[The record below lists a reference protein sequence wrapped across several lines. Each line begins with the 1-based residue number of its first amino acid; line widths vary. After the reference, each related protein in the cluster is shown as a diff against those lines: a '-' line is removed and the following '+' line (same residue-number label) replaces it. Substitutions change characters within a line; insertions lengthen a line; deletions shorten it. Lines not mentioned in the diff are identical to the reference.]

1 MYKIRPESIPDQGL
15 LNMLMDIAAGYEAKL
30 HRNSIYPTNIFIW
43 VKDFNGQKFPK
54 IEFDVASEEL
64 QYDMRIN
71 GNSLEVG
78 EVHFKTF
85 VKQPGGKTK
94 RVDVSRNNAHATLQA
109 IDVILRS

>member
-1 MYKIRPESIPDQGL
+1 MYKVRPETVQDQEL
-15 LNMLMDIAAGYEAKL
+15 LDKLAELATNYEAKL

-43 VKDFNGQKFPK
+43 VKDFNGQRFPK

-71 GNSLEVG
+71 GSSLEVG

-85 VKQPGGKTK
+85 VRQPGCKTK
-94 RVDVSRNNAHATLQA
+94 RVDVPKEKAHVTLQA
-109 IDVILRS
+109 IDIILRS